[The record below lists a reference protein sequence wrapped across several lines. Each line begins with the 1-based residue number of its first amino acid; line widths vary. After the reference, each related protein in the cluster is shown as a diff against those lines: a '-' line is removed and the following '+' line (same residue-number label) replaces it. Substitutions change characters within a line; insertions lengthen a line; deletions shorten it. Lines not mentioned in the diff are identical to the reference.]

1 MDDARAAEDFLSRLP
16 DEKRKLVEMV
26 RRTVLQADERI
37 EETIK
42 WGNLTFVKNRKNIAF
57 VYTNDKAPYI
67 NFGFLKATSLKDP
80 KGLFQG
86 TGKGMRHV
94 KIYSEKDIDRK
105 QYTAW
110 VKEAVQLE
118 EVVDGIQAGQYIQY
132 IYAGYLL
139 TKRMACQFKIM
150 QFESK

>member
-1 MDDARAAEDFLSRLP
+1 MKIKYFNKGTLWDLLLMDDARVADFLSSLP
-16 DEKRKLVEMV
+16 EEKRKLAEII
-26 RRTVLQADERI
+26 RRTVLQADKKV

-57 VYTNDKAPYI
+57 VYTYDKGPYI

-94 KIYSEKDIDRK
+94 RS
-105 QYTAW
+105 
-110 VKEAVQLE
+110 
-118 EVVDGIQAGQYIQY
+118 IQRR
-132 IYAGYLL
+132 
-139 TKRMACQFKIM
+139 T
-150 QFESK
+150 